1 MINVLGLVMCISDN
15 CIFHNTNF
23 TIMILIYVDDIL
35 ISYQNEEEY
44 QIILNKIKSVFEIG
58 EEGDI
63 DYYLGIKIIDMG
75 EKV

>member
-1 MINVLGLVMCISDN
+1 
-15 CIFHNTNF
+15 
-23 TIMILIYVDDIL
+23 MILIYVDDIL
-35 ISYQNEEEY
+35 ISYQ
-44 QIILNKIKSVFEIG
+44 IIMKKKKNVFEIG